1 MTARIKVKW
10 LSIQRK
16 TIDPLDMPDGDLELW
31 SIPDFDNGSPS
42 ITNRQSI
49 GSSKKVVFPCI
60 AFKNCSTHPQSMDC

>member
-42 ITNRQSI
+42 ITFA
-49 GSSKKVVFPCI
+49 K
-60 AFKNCSTHPQSMDC
+60 